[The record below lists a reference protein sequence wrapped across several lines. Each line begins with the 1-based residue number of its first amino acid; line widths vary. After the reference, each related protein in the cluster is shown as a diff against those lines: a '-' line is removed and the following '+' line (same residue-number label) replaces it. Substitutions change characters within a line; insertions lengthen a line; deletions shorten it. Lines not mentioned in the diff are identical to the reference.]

1 VKKPKLLDSYAVLAY
16 LNGEE
21 GAGKV
26 RQALEEARDAQEAL
40 LLTEVNA
47 GEVYYILSRKRGM
60 DKADYFLETILPGLP
75 IRLVSTDFSLV
86 TEAAR
91 LKASHPLSY
100 ADCFAVAAAV
110 RAGAVVLTGDPE
122 FGSVAEIITIE
133 WLCPV

>member
-1 VKKPKLLDSYAVLAY
+1 MKKPKILDSYAVLAY

-26 RQALEEARDAQEAL
+26 RQALEEARDAQETL
-40 LLTEVNA
+40 LLTEINA
-47 GEVYYILSRKRGM
+47 GEVYYILSRKRGV

-75 IRLVSTDFSLV
+75 IRLVPTDFSLV
-86 TEAAR
+86 MEAAR
-91 LKASHPLSY
+91 LKSSHPLSY

-122 FGSVAEIITIE
+122 FGAVAEIIAIE
-133 WLCPV
+133 WPCP